1 MNYLRFGPN
10 TTEAELRQAI
20 VETGRIASAEG
31 LLVANDG
38 NISVRLND
46 GLVLITPSGLNKGR
60 MAPEDL
66 LVIDGE
72 GRVVKPAGDP
82 ALQPT
87 SECPMH
93 LEVYRQRPDIR
104 AVLHAHPPYATALTV
119 AGKELRSD
127 VLPEVIIL
135 LGEIPTTAFA
145 LPSSPENATA
155 IRELI
160 VNHDAL
166 LIRQHGSLTVGQHLD
181 EALINLERLEHI
193 ARVQW
198 LAEALGHIT
207 PLPAEML
214 PRLWEMYRRRQG
226 KGAPATPRE

>member
-1 MNYLRFGPN
+1 MNCLRFG
-10 TTEAELRQAI
+10 TDATEAELRQAI

-46 GLVLITPSGLNKGR
+46 GHILITPSGLSKGR
-60 MAPEDL
+60 MSPEDL

-82 ALQPT
+82 TLQPT
-87 SECPMH
+87 SEWPMH
-93 LEVYRQRPDIR
+93 LEVYRRRPDVR

-181 EALINLERLEHI
+181 EALINLERLEYV

-198 LAEALGHIT
+198 LAEALGHVT

-214 PRLWEMYRRRQG
+214 PRLWEMYRRRQTG
-226 KGAPATPRE
+226 RTAEV

>member
-1 MNYLRFGPN
+1 
-10 TTEAELRQAI
+10 
-20 VETGRIASAEG
+20 
-31 LLVANDG
+31 VANDG
-38 NISVRLND
+38 NISVRLNN
-46 GLVLITPSGLNKGR
+46 GCILITPSGLSKGR

-82 ALQPT
+82 ALRPT

-93 LEVYRQRPDIR
+93 LEVYRQRPDVR

-160 VNHDAL
+160 INHDAL
-166 LIRQHGSLTVGQHLD
+166 LIRQHGSLTVGRHLD
-181 EALINLERLEHI
+181 EALINLERLEHV

-198 LAEALGHIT
+198 LAESLGHVT

-214 PRLWEMYRRRQG
+214 PRLWEMYRRRQDD
-226 KGAPATPRE
+226 KTSEV

>member
-1 MNYLRFGPN
+1 MNCLRFGTD

-46 GLVLITPSGLNKGR
+46 GHI
-60 MAPEDL
+60 PEDL

-82 ALQPT
+82 TLQPT
-87 SECPMH
+87 SEWPMH
-93 LEVYRQRPDIR
+93 LEVYRRRPDVR

-181 EALINLERLEHI
+181 EALINLERLEYV

-198 LAEALGHIT
+198 LAEALGHVT

-214 PRLWEMYRRRQG
+214 PRLWEMYRRRQTG
-226 KGAPATPRE
+226 RTAEV